1 MFSASIDLRR
11 SEVVVRIA
19 GELDVATLP
28 CLEGV
33 VEGLVDAGATSLVLD
48 CSALT
53 FIDWT
58 ALRRIASLTGD
69 AATAGVDLT
78 VLHLSAFAVG
88 LLEVTGLTGV
98 KLGSA

>member
-78 VLHLSAFAVG
+78 VLHLAAFAVG